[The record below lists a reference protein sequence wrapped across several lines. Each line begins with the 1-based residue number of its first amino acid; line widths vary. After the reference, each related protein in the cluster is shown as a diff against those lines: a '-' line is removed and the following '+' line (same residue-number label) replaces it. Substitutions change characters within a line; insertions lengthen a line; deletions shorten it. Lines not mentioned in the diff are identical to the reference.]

1 MAHYQKRGK
10 NSFLLVVDLGR
21 DGRGKRIRKTKTI
34 RIEDEALLRTTRRL
48 EEYLKGKLYKFQAEI
63 EAGEYIDTKNL
74 KFKDFVDDW
83 IDRHAERNLAKRTQ
97 QNYKE
102 KIDNYLLP
110 YFGNDKLEDI
120 KAMHI
125 VMFLDRKSTR
135 LNSSHVAISYAVF
148 CLKQ

>member
-1 MAHYQKRGK
+1 MASIQKRGK
-10 NSFLLVVDLGR
+10 NTFQLTVELGY
-21 DGRGKRIRKTKTI
+21 DGRGRRRRRTKNI
-34 RIEDEALLRTTRRL
+34 KVEDEKLLRAPRRL
-48 EEYLKGKLYKFQAEI
+48 EEHLKKELYKFQAEI

-102 KIDNYLLP
+102 KIDKYLLP

-120 KAMHI
+120 KAIHI
-125 VMFLDRKSTR
+125 VMFIYEL
-135 LNSSHVAISYAVF
+135 
-148 CLKQ
+148 LKT